1 MTDSARKEI
10 GLENNVRRRIVAAAR
25 SSFFAHGFRSV
36 TMDQLAE
43 ELAMSKKTLYAH
55 FPSKH
60 ALLEALLNDKFTGA
74 EADLERVTAEP
85 ADFLV
90 GLERLLECVQR
101 HTAEIQPPFIR
112 DLQREGPELFK
123 VVEARR
129 GEAVRRHVGK
139 LLADGRRQGL
149 LRKEVPVRL
158 VIEILLGAMQ
168 AIMNPPRMTELGLTP
183 ATGFRAIISVILE
196 GALHAKRKVVKRNG
210 CDRHS
215 RKLERH
221 LGEFGVN

>member
-1 MTDSARKEI
+1 MPGLAPKEI
-10 GLENNVRRRIVAAAR
+10 SLDSGVRRRIIAAAR
-25 SSFFAHGFRSV
+25 ASFFAQGFRSV

-60 ALLEALLNDKFTGA
+60 ALLEALLNEKFTGV
-74 EADLERVTAEP
+74 EADLERVIRESAG
-85 ADFLV
+85 DFLV

-101 HTAEIQPPFIR
+101 HTEEIQPAFVR

-123 VVEARR
+123 IVEDRR
-129 GEAVRRHVGK
+129 REVIRRHVGK

-149 LRKEVPVRL
+149 IRKDVPVRL
-158 VIEILLGAMQ
+158 VIEILLGAVQ
-168 AIMNPPRMTELGLTP
+168 AIMNPPHMAELGLTP

-196 GALHAKRKVVKRNG
+196 GALNPNQKPASAKRNG
-210 CDRHS
+210 ARH
-215 RKLERH
+215 EI
-221 LGEFGVN
+221 

>member
-1 MTDSARKEI
+1 MIGYQEKETAVDNKARS
-10 GLENNVRRRIVAAAR
+10 RILAAAR
-25 SSFFAHGFRSV
+25 TSFFAHGFRSV

-60 ALLEALLNDKFTGA
+60 ALLEALLNEKFTGV
-74 EADLERVTAEP
+74 EADLERVTRESA

-101 HTAEIQPPFIR
+101 HTEEVQPPFVR
-112 DLQREGPELFK
+112 DLQREGSELFK

-129 GEAVRRHVGK
+129 GEVIRRHVGK
-139 LLADGRRQGL
+139 LFADGRRQGL
-149 LRKEVPVRL
+149 IRKDVPERL
-158 VIEILLGAMQ
+158 VIEILLGAVQ

-196 GALHAKRKVVKRNG
+196 GALSPKRKTASAKRNG
-210 CDRHS
+210 AS
-215 RKLERH
+215 YEA
-221 LGEFGVN
+221 

>member
-1 MTDSARKEI
+1 MIGYQEKDTPVDNKARS
-10 GLENNVRRRIVAAAR
+10 RILSAAR
-25 SSFFAHGFRSV
+25 TSFFAHGFRSV

-60 ALLEALLNDKFTGA
+60 ALLEALLNEKFTGI
-74 EADLERVTAEP
+74 EADLERVTRESA
-85 ADFLV
+85 ADFLA

-101 HTAEIQPPFIR
+101 HTEEVQPPFVR

-129 GEAVRRHVGK
+129 GEIIRRHVGK

-149 LRKEVPVRL
+149 IRKDVPERL
-158 VIEILLGAMQ
+158 VIEILLGAVQ
-168 AIMNPPRMTELGLTP
+168 SIMNPPRMAELGLTP
-183 ATGFRAIISVILE
+183 TTGFRAIISVILQ
-196 GALHAKRKVVKRNG
+196 GALSPKRKPASAKRNG
-210 CDRHS
+210 
-215 RKLERH
+215 
-221 LGEFGVN
+221 VNHEA

>member
-1 MTDSARKEI
+1 MIGYQEKETPVD
-10 GLENNVRRRIVAAAR
+10 NKTRRRILAAAR
-25 SSFFAHGFRSV
+25 TSFFAHGFRSV

-60 ALLEALLNDKFTGA
+60 ALLEALLNEKFTDV
-74 EADLERVTAEP
+74 EADLERVTRESA
-85 ADFLV
+85 ADFLA
-90 GLERLLECVQR
+90 GLERLLECVRR
-101 HTAEIQPPFIR
+101 HTEEVQPPFVR

-129 GEAVRRHVGK
+129 GEVIRRHVGK

-149 LRKEVPVRL
+149 IRKDVPERL
-158 VIEILLGAMQ
+158 VIEILLGAVQ
-168 AIMNPPRMTELGLTP
+168 AIMNPPRMAELGLTP

-196 GALHAKRKVVKRNG
+196 GALSPKRKAASAKRNG
-210 CDRHS
+210 ANH
-215 RKLERH
+215 EA
-221 LGEFGVN
+221 